1 MLGLKTKTTALL
13 GDSPAVATIPVADAA
28 RAKAFY
34 EGKLGLELNESRPG
48 VATYKSGSTVLFV
61 YETDQA
67 GHNKATAA
75 TWPVA
80 DVDAVVNELKSR
92 GVAFE
97 RYDNLPD
104 TEMHGDVHVT
114 GKMKVAWFKDP
125 DGNILSIVSG
135 D

>member
-1 MLGLKTKTTALL
+1 MLGNSSHAML
-13 GDSPAVATIPVADAA
+13 GDSKAVATIPVRDAA

-34 EGKLGLELNESRPG
+34 GETLGLELNETRPG
-48 VATYKSGSTVLFV
+48 VATYKSGDTVLFV

-67 GHNKATAA
+67 GTNKATAA

-80 DVDAVVNELKSR
+80 DVDAVVAELKKR
-92 GVAFE
+92 GVAFD
-97 RYDNLPD
+97 RHDDLPGM
-104 TEMHGDVHVT
+104 EMHGDIHVA
-114 GKMKVAWFKDP
+114 GAMKVAWFKDP